1 MTWNVQDGAQQRL
14 PAVAAVIRTQ
24 RPDLLALQ
32 ECLGWE
38 DGPALAQVAEAMGV
52 PAAAAHAVVGGASPR
67 PSGVSFPPAL
77 LSRRPLLEVEAIV
90 DPARFRHGVLRAA
103 VSAAPG
109 EPPLRVLVAHLPWHD
124 EDARL
129 AEVEALLALLPAGWA
144 GEPWLLLG
152 DLNSLSPHDPWPA
165 SLGADL
171 AAHGVAKFGLPP
183 RFDVLRRLLEAGWVD
198 CVDAAR
204 GQDWHTVERRGVR
217 LRPDHALA
225 SPALAARVREA
236 RSLCAAGASDHRP
249 LLLRVT

>member
-1 MTWNVQDGAQQRL
+1 MSWNVQDGAGERL
-14 PAVAAVIRTQ
+14 AGVAALVRAQ

-38 DGPALAQVAEAMGV
+38 DGRALARVAEAMGI
-52 PAAAAHAVVGGASPR
+52 PAVAAHAVLGGASPR

-77 LSRRPLLEVEAIV
+77 LSRRPLLEAEAVV

-103 VSAAPG
+103 IDAGPG
-109 EPPLRVLVAHLPWHD
+109 LPALRVLVVHLPWHD

-129 AEVEALLALLPAGWA
+129 AEVEALLALLPAGWT

-152 DLNSLSPHDPWPA
+152 DLNSLSPRDPWPA
-165 SLGADL
+165 TLGADL
-171 AAHGVAKFGLPP
+171 TAQGVSKFGLPP

-204 GQDWHTVERRGVR
+204 GPEWHTVERRGLR

-225 SPALAARVREA
+225 SPALAARAREA
-236 RSLCAAGASDHRP
+236 RSLCAGGASDHRP
-249 LLLRVT
+249 LLLRFT